1 MCWVPSVT
9 LHLLKLYIHTFNI
22 KSVLVATIFLTTGNE
37 ALCIA
42 MHIVEASLEDYLL
55 QKQDQYMLDRRLNLW
70 P

>member
-22 KSVLVATIFLTTGNE
+22 KSVLVASIFLTTGNE

-42 MHIVEASLEDYLL
+42 MHIVEASLEDYFFTKAGLV
-55 QKQDQYMLDRRLNLW
+55 YA
-70 P
+70 